1 MPRNP
6 DWTRDE
12 LILALDLYFRSNRK
26 QLDAKNP
33 EVIELSRTLN
43 LLQIHDNDKRNAEFR
58 NSQGVSMKLANFSSI
73 DPEYSGVGL
82 QRGGKLDKQIWD
94 EFAHDLNRLKTTTA
108 SIRKNLNWIAESK
121 ADYVTEAINADDNDE
136 FPEGKIL
143 TRIHKRKERN
153 LQATQKKKRKV
164 LQESGKLECEVC
176 GFDFVKVYGQLGYGF
191 AECHHT
197 VPVSELADGY
207 KTKLSELAIVCA
219 NCHRMLHK
227 ARPLLSINEL
237 REIIKKSSQKQS
249 RT

>member
-43 LLQIHDNDKRNAEFR
+43 LLQIHSNDMRNAEFR
-58 NSQGVSMKLANFSSI
+58 NAQGVSMKLANFSSI
-73 DPEYSGVGL
+73 DPEYPGVGL
-82 QRGGKLDKQIWD
+82 QRGGKLDKQIWN
-94 EFAHDLNRLKTTTA
+94 EFALDQNRLTTVTS
-108 SIRKNLNWIAESK
+108 SIRKSLNWISESK
-121 ADYVTEAINADDNDE
+121 ADYLTETINADDDDE
-136 FPEGKIL
+136 FPEGKVL

-153 LQATQKKKRKV
+153 PQATFKKKQRV
-164 LQESGKLECEVC
+164 LHENGKLECEVC

-191 AECHHT
+191 AECHHI
-197 VPVSELADGY
+197 VPVAELTDGH
-207 KTKLSELAIVCA
+207 KTKLSDLAIVCA

-227 ARPLLSINEL
+227 AKPLLSISEL
-237 REIIKKSSQKQS
+237 RETIKR

>member
-12 LILALDLYFRSNRK
+12 LILALDLYFRFDRK

-33 EVIELSRTLN
+33 EVIELSKTLN
-43 LLQIHDNDKRNAEFR
+43 LLQIHGNDKRNAEFR

-94 EFAHDLNRLKTTTA
+94 EFANDESRLRTVAA
-108 SIRKNLNWIAESK
+108 SIRKSLTWISESK
-121 ADYVTEAINADDNDE
+121 ADYVTETINADDDDE
-136 FPEGKIL
+136 FPEGKVL
-143 TRIHKRKERN
+143 TRIHKHKERN
-153 LQATQKKKRKV
+153 PQVTLKKKRKV

-176 GFDFVKVYGQLGYGF
+176 GFDFVEIYGQLGYGF
-191 AECHHT
+191 AECHHI
-197 VPVSELADGY
+197 VPVSELVDGH
-207 KTKLSELAIVCA
+207 KTKLSDLAIVCA

-227 ARPLLSINEL
+227 ARPLLSITEL
-237 REIIKKSSQKQS
+237 REIIKKSSVKQN